1 MISSVD
7 FLSRWFFESR
17 QPSAGEAAI
26 SIGDPDQDAPPVL
39 GQYGDR
45 ALRVQFLD
53 IEPEDN
59 WKHGIDIRHCLTL
72 EQAEQIAAFLR
83 RIHESEDRIDLV
95 VHCEAGVSRSAA
107 VALAAVAYARCGR
120 RERDASFANT
130 HVTRLLEDALGVNVI
145 IPPPLEIGAD
155 SPLVGLDGRPL
166 W

>member
-53 IEPEDN
+53 IEPEIC
-59 WKHGIDIRHCLTL
+59 WKQWLDVNKCLTPQ
-72 EQAEQIAAFLR
+72 QAEVIAGFLR
-83 RIHESEDRIDLV
+83 RIHAHEERIGLI

-130 HVTRLLEDALGVNVI
+130 HVTRLLGDALGVNVI

>member
-83 RIHESEDRIDLV
+83 RIPHLS
-95 VHCEAGVSRSAA
+95 G
-107 VALAAVAYARCGR
+107 
-120 RERDASFANT
+120 SF
-130 HVTRLLEDALGVNVI
+130 
-145 IPPPLEIGAD
+145 
-155 SPLVGLDGRPL
+155 
-166 W
+166 

>member
-17 QPSAGEAAI
+17 QPAANEAAI
-26 SIGDPDQDAPPVL
+26 SVGDHDQATPAVL
-39 GQYGDR
+39 DGYGEK

-53 IEPEDN
+53 VEPEDS
-59 WKHGIDIRHCLTL
+59 WKHGFDIRHCLTP
-72 EQAEQIAAFLR
+72 EQAEQIAVFLR
-83 RIHESEDRIDLV
+83 RIHASEDRIDLI

-107 VALAAVAYARCGR
+107 VALAAVAYTGCGR
-120 RERDASFANT
+120 RERDASCANT
-130 HVTRLLEDALGVNVI
+130 HVTRLLGDALGVNVI

-155 SPLVGLDGRPL
+155 FPLVGLDGRPL

>member
-1 MISSVD
+1 MITSVD
-7 FLSRWFFESR
+7 FLSRCFFESR
-17 QPSAGEAAI
+17 QPSPDEAAI
-26 SIGDPDQDAPPVL
+26 SIGDPDQVAPQVL

-53 IEPEDN
+53 IEPEDR
-59 WKHGIDIRHCLTL
+59 WKHGIDIRNCMTP
-72 EQAEQIAAFLR
+72 EQAGLIAAFLR
-83 RIHESEDRIDLV
+83 RIHEREERIDLI

-107 VALAAVAYARCGR
+107 VALATVAYARCGR

-130 HVTRLLEDALGVNVI
+130 HVARLLGDALGVNVI